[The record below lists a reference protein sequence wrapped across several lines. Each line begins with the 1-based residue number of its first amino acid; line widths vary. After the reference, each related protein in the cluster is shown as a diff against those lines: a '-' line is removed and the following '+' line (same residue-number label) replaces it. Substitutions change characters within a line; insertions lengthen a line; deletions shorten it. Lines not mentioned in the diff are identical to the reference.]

1 MSIPILILAL
11 ALDGNDLPRTLASDA
26 DLASATAEGAL
37 PAWGLL
43 EPTASKAA
51 PLLTWTLGPR
61 IGVADAFDSDDAA
74 FLLGAQVRVRILDW
88 LGAEGSIDF
97 QTEQSY
103 EDGDL
108 DVFIFPIQFSAL
120 FYPPVDWIVKPYG
133 VAGVGFY
140 YYDVEFSGAL
150 AAKKDKSDFKP
161 GFHFGFGAEYAVTPQ
176 ISVDADLRFV
186 FIGGSAS
193 GNDFD
198 YFQLTFGVNFK
209 LF

>member
-1 MSIPILILAL
+1 MSTLSLILAL
-11 ALDGNDLPRTLASDA
+11 ALGGNDLPRILASDA
-26 DLASATAEGAL
+26 DAPAAWRAEEAL

-43 EPTASKAA
+43 EPAA
-51 PLLTWTLGPR
+51 PQVGPLTWTLGPR
-61 IGVADAFDSDDAA
+61 LGVASSFDSDDAA
-74 FLLGAQVRVRILDW
+74 FLLGAQLRVRILEW
-88 LGAEGSIDF
+88 LGAEASMDF

-103 EDGDL
+103 EHNDI

-120 FYPPVDWIVKPYG
+120 FYPPLDWIVKPYG
-133 VAGVGFY
+133 VAGIGFY

-150 AAKKDKSDFKP
+150 SGKSDKSSFKP
-161 GFHFGFGAEYAVTPQ
+161 GVHFGFGAEYAVTPQ

-186 FIGGSAS
+186 FVGGSAS